1 MLTLFLTT
9 TRIVLVKFYFLF
21 MFSISRETDYALN
34 AVFYLAD
41 KRDYVSVF
49 EISEKLLI
57 PKNYLAKIF
66 SKLASEKIL
75 KSREGKTG
83 GYILNKKLED
93 ISLYDF
99 FSFFEKDLNIVK
111 CCSDNKTCSCSGV
124 CFHKNFFQN
133 YLSKILQKELKEK
146 NLADVF
152 KYR

>member
-1 MLTLFLTT
+1 
-9 TRIVLVKFYFLF
+9 

-34 AVFYLAD
+34 AIFYLAD
-41 KRDYVSVF
+41 KQDHISVL

-75 KSREGKTG
+75 KSREGKLG
-83 GYILNKKLED
+83 GYVLNKKLED

-111 CCSDNKTCSCSGV
+111 CCSGDKACDCSSA
-124 CFHKNFFQN
+124 CFHKKFFQD

-146 NLADVF
+146 SLLDV
-152 KYR
+152 YRYNK